1 MRTSTSSVR
10 VPILTFIAAL
20 LAATAIAG
28 EKSVS
33 RCIYTPD
40 VLARPRLRGVMS
52 GGGNMREDE
61 SSLRPSEDTPRK
73 RALIEGLRRR

>member
-1 MRTSTSSVR
+1 MNRPT

-52 GGGNMREDE
+52 GGGNMTEDDFKTLHE
-61 SSLRPSEDTPRK
+61 WGATLLRFQMVRD
-73 RALIEGLRRR
+73 